1 MSEPITVERHGSVL
15 LVGLNR
21 PEKRNAVSVAMFV
34 DISRA
39 WGELE
44 RDDGL
49 RCGVLHA
56 HGDHF
61 TGGLDLAEWA
71 AVFSSGRMPLAD
83 DGLDPLGVYGPP
95 VTKPVVSAVQG
106 ICFTIGIELMLATD
120 IRVAA
125 RDARFGQIEIKRG
138 IYPVGGATIRMP
150 REIGWA
156 NAMRW
161 LLTGDEIPADE
172 AYRIGLVQE
181 LVEPGQQLP
190 RALDIAERIAA
201 QAPLGVRAT
210 LASARLALADEAH
223 AAARLLPDLA
233 PIIASDDAREGV
245 MSFLERRPAALHR
258 PLSGPT
264 PATRQPAPL
273 KRPDPPRPPSG
284 ARSATPRGRGRLR
297 LRCRDGRAAPAA
309 SRRPW
314 STPGPRC
321 RASSSAGWG

>member
-1 MSEPITVERHGSVL
+1 MSDHITVERRGHVL

-21 PEKRNAVSVAMFV
+21 ADKRNAMSVEMF
-34 DISRA
+34 IAIGRA

-44 RDDGL
+44 RDDDL

-56 HGDHF
+56 AGDHF
-61 TGGLDLAEWA
+61 TAGLDLAEWA
-71 AVFSSGRMPLAD
+71 PVFASGAMPIAD

-95 VTKPVVSAVQG
+95 VTKPLVCAVQG

-120 IRVAA
+120 VRVAA
-125 RDARFGQIEIKRG
+125 RGTRFGQIEIKRG

-161 LLTGDEIPADE
+161 LLTGDEISAEE
-172 AYRIGLVQE
+172 AHRLGLVQE
-181 LVEPGQQLP
+181 VVESGEQFD
-190 RALDIAERIAA
+190 RAVAIAERIAA

-233 PIIASDDAREGV
+233 PIMASDDVREGV
-245 MSFLERRPAALHR
+245 ASFLERR
-258 PLSGPT
+258 T
-264 PATRQPAPL
+264 
-273 KRPDPPRPPSG
+273 
-284 ARSATPRGRGRLR
+284 ARFTGR
-297 LRCRDGRAAPAA
+297 
-309 SRRPW
+309 
-314 STPGPRC
+314 
-321 RASSSAGWG
+321 